1 MYKILEISRLRNFPR
16 RRDLLSSGTC
26 VLHSQILPSPF
37 LLPLHSRLPNSK
49 FHHPPFPTLFS
60 ISFVNLSR
68 RFSSP
73 FSRITH
79 SSFRFEKFHRSSS
92 HRFINSN
99 EFLSFP
105 AHTSREVRF
114 SILLTE
120 RLKNPPGRGGGGGG
134 SRYLLFPSVRCQ
146 MVSERL
152 KKKKM
157 LFEINVFVGP
167 AGISRVNV

>member
-1 MYKILEISRLRNFPR
+1 MRSPFANPSLPLSSSTPLAPTKLEISSSTFPHPFFHFIR
-16 RRDLLSSGTC
+16 KFVSS
-26 VLHSQILPSPF
+26 ILFSILENNAF
-37 LLPLHSRLPNSK
+37 LLP
-49 FHHPPFPTLFS
+49 FE
-60 ISFVNLSR
+60 
-68 RFSSP
+68 
-73 FSRITH
+73 
-79 SSFRFEKFHRSSS
+79 FEKF

-152 KKKKM
+152 KKKKCCLKLM
-157 LFEINVFVGP
+157 YSWGRP
-167 AGISRVNV
+167 AYRV

>member
-26 VLHSQILPSPF
+26 VLHSQILLSPF

-134 SRYLLFPSVRCQ
+134 SRYLLFPFVQ

-152 KKKKM
+152 KKKKCCLKLM
-157 LFEINVFVGP
+157 YSWGRP
-167 AGISRVNV
+167 AYRV